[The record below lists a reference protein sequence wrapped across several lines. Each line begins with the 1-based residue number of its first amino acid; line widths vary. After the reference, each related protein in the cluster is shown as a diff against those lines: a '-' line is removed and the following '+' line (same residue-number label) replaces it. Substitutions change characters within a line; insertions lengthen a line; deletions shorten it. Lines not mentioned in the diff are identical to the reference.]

1 MSLDEG
7 VPLDGSRDP
16 RLDLPES
23 AGNGS
28 HAPDENSNA
37 GCADLKSGCARLF
50 RRREEKYDVGLA
62 SAAFL
67 REEIARRLPLFE
79 YNPGH
84 AFTHVTTIYFD
95 TRDRHFF
102 NEAVRNKKHSL
113 RIRVK
118 EYYYAVD
125 SSERREYLTS
135 PFCFVELKE
144 TIDRAV
150 VKRRFAFPKADLIRL
165 FRREEVW
172 PILLRISPPHEAG
185 PLHDIY
191 SEFRKFIAAYPVEAT
206 SIVHYRRVVYQKM
219 EDDLRITF
227 DDQLAVYSPVA
238 DLYGQAKALT
248 PDVLGKPVRKTDRV
262 ILEIK
267 CAGEHP
273 EWLRRALQYHSSKR
287 LSKFTTSIR
296 LLLDEQSGREAALR
310 SPPVPGEDDTAL
322 STEFLR

>member
-1 MSLDEG
+1 MSLDERAP
-7 VPLDGSRDP
+7 VDGSRAP
-16 RLDLPES
+16 RFPGSPET

-28 HAPDENSNA
+28 HAPR
-37 GCADLKSGCARLF
+37 GDLKAGCARLF
-50 RRREEKYDVGLA
+50 KRREEKYDVGLA
-62 SAAFL
+62 AAAFL
-67 REEIARRLPLFE
+67 REEIGRRLPLFE

-102 NEAVRNKKHSL
+102 HEAVRNLKHSL

-144 TIDRAV
+144 TIERSV
-150 VKRRFAFPKADLIRL
+150 VKRRFAFPKADLVRL

-172 PILLRISPPHEAG
+172 PTLLRISPSHEAG
-185 PLHDIY
+185 PLHEIY
-191 SEFRKFIAAYPVEAT
+191 CEFRKYISQYPVEAT
-206 SIVHYRRVVYQKM
+206 SIVHYRRVVYQKV

-227 DDQLAVYSPVA
+227 DDQLAVYSPVPE
-238 DLYGQAKALT
+238 LYEGVAALT

-267 CAGEHP
+267 CAGEQP
-273 EWLRRALQYHSSKR
+273 QWLQKALQYHSSKR

-296 LLLDEQSGREAALR
+296 FLLDEASAPRETLR
-310 SPPVPGEDDTAL
+310 SPPVPDEDDTTL
-322 STEFLR
+322 STEVLR

>member
-1 MSLDEG
+1 MSPDEG
-7 VPLDGSRDP
+7 VPLDDSMGHRFP
-16 RLDLPES
+16 AES

-28 HAPDENSNA
+28 HAPDGNPMA
-37 GCADLKSGCARLF
+37 GCPDLKAGSARLF
-50 RRREEKYDVGLA
+50 RRREEKYDIGVA

-79 YNPGH
+79 YNSGH

-102 NEAVRNKKHSL
+102 NEAIRNQKHSL

-125 SSERREYLTS
+125 SGERRQFLTS

-144 TIDRAV
+144 TIERAV
-150 VKRRFAFPKADLIRL
+150 VKRRFPFPKADLMRL

-172 PILLRISPPHEAG
+172 PILLRISPPHETG

-191 SEFRKFIAAYPVEAT
+191 CEFRKYISAYPVEAT
-206 SIVHYRRVVYQKM
+206 SIVHYRRVVYQRM

-227 DDQLAVYSPVA
+227 DDQLGVYSPVP
-238 DLYGQAKALT
+238 DLYDHARALT

-296 LLLDEQSGREAALR
+296 FLLDKETGSESTPR
-310 SPPVPGEDDTAL
+310 SPPVPDGDDTAL
-322 STEFLR
+322 SSEFLR